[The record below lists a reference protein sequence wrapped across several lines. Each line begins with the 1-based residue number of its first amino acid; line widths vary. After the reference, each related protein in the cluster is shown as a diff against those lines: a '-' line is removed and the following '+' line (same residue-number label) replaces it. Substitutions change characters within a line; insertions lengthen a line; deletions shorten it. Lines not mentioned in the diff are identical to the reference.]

1 MPVAAM
7 RILVIGTLA
16 SPTSAILRRI
26 AARGWGSQNA
36 ETLREAQN
44 LLLTFQFD
52 VVLAAE
58 SLSDGRG
65 YEAADLVMRRAST
78 LIVGVALSESCLWL
92 PVIEQGARV
101 LGNRALN
108 AHMLESEM
116 EMLLGAG
123 ELRRVR
129 DAIPEARS
137 SSNRAPSPVGV
148 PRRKG
153 GTLAS
158 A

>member
-1 MPVAAM
+1 MPATAM
-7 RILVIGTLA
+7 RILAIGELA
-16 SPTSAILRRI
+16 SPTSTILRRL
-26 AARGWGSQNA
+26 ASKGWGAQSV

-44 LLLTFQFD
+44 MLLTFQFD

-65 YEAADLVMRRAST
+65 YEVADLVLQRAGT

-101 LGNRALN
+101 LGSRALN
-108 AHMLESEM
+108 AHMFESEM
-116 EMLLGAG
+116 EMLLGAR

-129 DAIPEARS
+129 EAIPEARN
-137 SSNRAPSPVGV
+137 SSNHTASPASL

-153 GTLAS
+153 GSLVS